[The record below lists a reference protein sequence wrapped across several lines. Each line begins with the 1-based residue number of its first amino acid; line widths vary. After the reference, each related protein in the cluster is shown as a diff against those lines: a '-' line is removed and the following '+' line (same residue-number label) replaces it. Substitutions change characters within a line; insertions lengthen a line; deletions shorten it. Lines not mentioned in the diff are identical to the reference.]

1 MSRKRYFVTIDMA
14 MMRLS
19 TTKTPDNSIQ
29 YEIYATDEEAD
40 KIKALLEQIRSED
53 FREEQVFQHPFQE
66 KKADQEK
73 EATQNELQEL
83 YQIIYDLGTIETKE
97 VVKDLK

>member
-1 MSRKRYFVTIDMA
+1 MGRKRYFVTIDMA

>member
-1 MSRKRYFVTIDMA
+1 MGRKRYFVTIDMA

-19 TTKTPDNSIQ
+19 TTKTPDNTIQ

-66 KKADQEK
+66 KKSDQEK

>member
-1 MSRKRYFVTIDMA
+1 MGRKRYFVTIDMA

-97 VVKDLK
+97 VVKDIK

>member
-1 MSRKRYFVTIDMA
+1 MGRKRYFVTIDMA

-19 TTKTPDNSIQ
+19 TTKTPDNTIQ

>member
-1 MSRKRYFVTIDMA
+1 MGRKRYFVTIDMA
-14 MMRLS
+14 MMRLL